1 MFGPVGNLV
10 NLQPGGWVG
19 YNVTHVISANTS
31 NVATAWG
38 INQFGTNV
46 TSAASAFVQVYSGAD
61 ILLTLTPSKTKVA
74 SGASVSYLYNVSNTG
89 ETALTGAI
97 VDDVFGPVGNLVNLQ
112 PGGWVGYNV
121 THVISANTSN
131 VATAWGINQFGTNVT
146 SAASAFVQ
154 VYSGAGSPEYSLSV
168 NLVGSGFST
177 ANGSSPYTAG
187 DTVKLT
193 AIPSAGWTFSGWSG
207 D

>member
-1 MFGPVGNLV
+1 MSKVIVAFAIFLLIASFFVFSVNARTPVMYYSTRA
-10 NLQPGGWVG
+10 PA
-19 YNVTHVISANTS
+19 TFVIPALPT
-31 NVATAWG
+31 T
-38 INQFGTNV
+38 
-46 TSAASAFVQVYSGAD
+46 AD

-154 VYSGAGSPEYSLSV
+154 VYSGADILLTLTPSKTKVASGASV
-168 NLVGSGFST
+168 SYLYNVSNTGET
-177 ANGSSPYTAG
+177 A
-187 DTVKLT
+187 LT
-193 AIPSAGWTFSGWSG
+193 GAM
-207 D
+207 